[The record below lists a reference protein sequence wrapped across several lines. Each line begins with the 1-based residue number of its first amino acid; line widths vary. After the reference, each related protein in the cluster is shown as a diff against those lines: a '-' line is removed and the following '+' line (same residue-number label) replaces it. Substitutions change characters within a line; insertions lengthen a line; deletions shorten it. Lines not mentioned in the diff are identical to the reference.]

1 MLAHH
6 LTLATSLAYLS
17 TCLPI
22 TYNAPMVNHSKH
34 CTPIAGAFPDNLE
47 GCILLSVANPGRAAG
62 LAAFTAALASALRR
76 PVLVLNV
83 QRATGDAP
91 QETAPDDPAAWPAL
105 AKALDTLSEA
115 GIETGWLV
123 CQAGDVGRAIRA
135 VAAQVRA
142 NTIVLGWHGRLRTAD
157 GTVANV
163 TLKHVLQDPL
173 ADVVVV
179 GGATPRRFD
188 RILAPYASGPHSEL
202 ALQLGLALARRA
214 AEASPP
220 VAPLTALNVVSSQAA
235 GPSKGALRARQQAL
249 NGIDPGFVQ
258 TLEVSDDDPAA
269 GILAEL
275 ERGYDLV
282 IMGTS
287 REEVI
292 DQVLF
297 GVLPQQVADESNA
310 PVIVVRKHSRLA
322 PRLARRAWHLA
333 FDALPTLTPHEQAE
347 VSAAIRKGA
356 TAQADF
362 YMMISLSTII
372 AALGLLL
379 NSPAVIIG
387 AMLVSPLMSAIIGM
401 ALAIVHGDQSL
412 LLKSARTSLAG
423 ILAAVTIGVLIGW
436 LVPIAT
442 TTPEVMA
449 RTQPSLLDLFVA
461 LAAGAAGAYAL
472 CRKEVAASLAGV
484 AIAVALVPPLAT
496 VGITLALQEWRLAA
510 GAALLFATNLVA
522 IAASGAIIFLLLGF
536 APPETH
542 KQRRMMFWRS
552 LWGITA
558 LVLAIALILGALT
571 VVSLRQVAYDRAL
584 SAAIADR
591 LDKQMGADLLEAHYS
606 GRPGGALHIEAT
618 VRSVGLIPEAD
629 TAALQQE
636 LANQLN
642 RPVSLTITVLPV
654 YELPPVAPAGSQ
666 PK

>member
-1 MLAHH
+1 M
-6 LTLATSLAYLS
+6 TKT
-17 TCLPI
+17 
-22 TYNAPMVNHSKH
+22 SKH
-34 CTPIAGAFPDNLE
+34 CTPVGGSIPDGFE

-62 LAAFTAALASALRR
+62 LAAFTAALAAALRR
-76 PVLVLNV
+76 PVLVLNI
-83 QRATGDAP
+83 QRAAGTAP
-91 QETAPDDPAAWPAL
+91 HETEPDDPAQWPAL
-105 AKALDTLSEA
+105 AKALDTLQQA
-115 GIETGWLV
+115 GVETGWLV
-123 CQAGDVGRAIRA
+123 CQASDVGRAIRA
-135 VAAQVRA
+135 VATEAHA

-157 GTVANV
+157 GTISNA

-179 GGATPRRFD
+179 GGSTPRRFD
-188 RILAPYASGPHSEL
+188 RILAPYAGGPHSEL
-202 ALQLGLALARRA
+202 ALQLGLALARGA
-214 AEASPP
+214 AGAAPA
-220 VAPLTALNVVSSQAA
+220 VAPLTALNVVAPQAA
-235 GPSKGALRARQQAL
+235 GPTKSAIRARQHAL
-249 NGIDPGFVQ
+249 NGADPALVS
-258 TLEVSDDDPAA
+258 TLEVTDDDPVA

-275 ERGYDLV
+275 AQGYDLV

-297 GVLPQQVADESNA
+297 GVLPQRVADESEA
-310 PVIVVRKHSRLA
+310 PVIVVRKHTRLV

-333 FDALPTLTPHEQAE
+333 FDALPTLTTHEQAE

-362 YMMISLSTII
+362 YMMIALSTII

-387 AMLVSPLMSAIIGM
+387 AMLVAPLMSAIIGM
-401 ALAIVHGDQSL
+401 ALGIVHGDQSL

-423 ILAAVTIGVLIGW
+423 ILAAVIIGLLIGW
-436 LVPIAT
+436 LVPNASA
-442 TTPEVMA
+442 TPEVMA
-449 RTQPSLLDLFVA
+449 RTQPNLLDLFVA

-496 VGITLALQEWRLAA
+496 IGITLALQEWQLAA
-510 GAALLFATNLVA
+510 GATLLFATNLVA
-522 IAASGAIIFLLLGF
+522 IAASGAIVFLLLGF

-542 KQRRMMFWRS
+542 KQRRLMFWRS

-558 LVLAIALILGALT
+558 LVLAIGLILGTLT
-571 VVSLRQVAYDRAL
+571 VQSLRQAAYNRTL
-584 SAAIADR
+584 SAVIAGR
-591 LDKQMGADLLEAHYS
+591 LDEQMGADLLEANYS
-606 GRPGGALHIEAT
+606 SGPGGALHIEAT

-629 TAALQQE
+629 IAALQQE

-642 RPVSLTITVLPV
+642 RPVSLAMTVLPV
-654 YELPPVAPAGSQ
+654 FELPPVAPAGDAR
-666 PK
+666 P